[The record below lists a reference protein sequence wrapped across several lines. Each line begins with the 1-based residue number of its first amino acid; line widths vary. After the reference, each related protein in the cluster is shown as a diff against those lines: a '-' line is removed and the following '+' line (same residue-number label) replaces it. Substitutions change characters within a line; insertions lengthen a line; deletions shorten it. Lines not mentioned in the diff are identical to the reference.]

1 MNKYYQKINEI
12 FNGYIEDNQSDWKNR
27 IVGKK
32 EGVLLAD
39 AKGIKYIHVGYPW
52 TAATFL
58 QQEVFLSIKYQKEF
72 LVMMF
77 FVVDFLIQ
85 VLIL

>member
-39 AKGIKYIHVGYPW
+39 AKGIKYIHVGYHR

-58 QQEVFLSIKYQKEF
+58 QQRGFPKYKKYQKEF

-77 FVVDFLIQ
+77 FVVNF
-85 VLIL
+85 